1 MTDARP
7 RVDVGVLTWNTADV
21 TPTAL
26 RRLLD
31 SDQGVDLR
39 LLVRDNGSSD
49 GTPDRIGETVPE
61 ADLERGTENLGFAA
75 GVNAIIARSK
85 APWFFLLNS
94 DAWPLD
100 GAIGRLVAA
109 ADGRPRAAAIAPRI
123 EYPDGR
129 LQHSTH
135 PFPSSRVAA
144 TLAFRRD
151 LPAGLGD
158 ELFLEGA
165 WMHDRP
171 RRLDW
176 AIGAALLMRRA
187 AIEDIGGFD
196 ESFFFYA
203 EDLEWCWRA
212 HRKGWEIW
220 FEPRAV
226 VHHIANASGE
236 QMFGVT
242 RNRAHM
248 ANAWRF
254 YRREHGAIA
263 ATTWWALNVAGSSRR
278 LAGALA
284 RRDRGGARNWAAYTR
299 AQIAAP
305 FIRERAPARRSRS

>member
-220 FEPRAV
+220 FEPGAV
-226 VHHIANASGE
+226 VTHVWGGSW
-236 QMFGVT
+236 T
-242 RNRAHM
+242 RRPLRFM
-248 ANAWRF
+248 ALHQLNLFRYARKHRRGAW
-254 YRREHGAIA
+254 
-263 ATTWWALNVAGSSRR
+263 V
-278 LAGALA
+278 LA
-284 RRDRGGARNWAAYTR
+284 Y
-299 AQIAAP
+299 P
-305 FIRERAPARRSRS
+305 FIGLGLTARFMLLALRWLITRRSVPAHRDIERGRTG